1 MDKSGRSKDY
11 SFENSRKIAS
21 LFFGWALDNM
31 RTRLIF
37 YKVPDVAGRNI
48 QRFGKS
54 LIIYPR
60 WIENG
65 YENELMRLTDFMNS
79 LPIDRRE
86 ELVGL
91 TRLKPMRPSEELVSD
106 LWDLAKGRMPF
117 EYFSFKYGG

>member
-1 MDKSGRSKDY
+1 MARSR
-11 SFENSRKIAS
+11 SFENSRKFAS
-21 LFFGWALDNM
+21 FTFGWDLDNI

-37 YKVPDVAGRNI
+37 YTIPDVGGRNI

-60 WIENG
+60 WVENG
-65 YENELMRLTDFMNS
+65 YQNELMRLTDFTNS
-79 LPIDRRE
+79 LPIRRRE

-106 LWDLAKGRMPF
+106 LWDLVKGRMPF